1 MTITKK
7 HLNELADI
15 VYEARK
21 LCDGNNDALAHFVDL
36 KIQMFAKRHAPNFDH
51 IKWNEYMHKLKKAE
65 DRPEPNKRY
74 RLVGK
79 SGESSIARG
88 NTWAESE
95 IK

>member
-7 HLNELADI
+7 HLKELADI

-21 LCDGNNDALAHFVDL
+21 LCDGNNDALAQFVEL
-36 KIQMFAKRHAPNFDH
+36 KIQIFAKQHAPNFDH
-51 IKWNEYMHKLKKAE
+51 SKWNDYMHKLKKAE
-65 DRPEPNKRY
+65 DKPEPNKRY
-74 RLVGK
+74 RLTG
-79 SGESSIARG
+79 GEASIARG